1 VIPADRKWFM
11 RVAVAATIVKAL
23 MDIDPQYPTLDDT
36 ARAELLT
43 AKAELEAETASPD
56 DARREAS

>member
-1 VIPADRKWFM
+1 VD
-11 RVAVAATIVKAL
+11 TL

-43 AKAELEAETASPD
+43 AKAELEAETASD
-56 DARREAS
+56 DGARRGAS

>member
-11 RVAVAATIVKAL
+11 RVAVAATIAKTL
-23 MDIDPQYPTLDDT
+23 IDLDPQYPILDDA

-43 AKAELEAETASPD
+43 AKAELESEVVADRD
-56 DARREAS
+56 DA